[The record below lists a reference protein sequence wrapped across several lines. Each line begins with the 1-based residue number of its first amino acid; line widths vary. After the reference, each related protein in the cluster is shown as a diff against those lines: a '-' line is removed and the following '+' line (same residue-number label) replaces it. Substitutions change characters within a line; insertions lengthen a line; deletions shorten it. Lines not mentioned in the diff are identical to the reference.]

1 MSVKEILLEQ
11 FAACYDED
19 HWFVALRNAIRNLTA
34 EQAAWKPDGADNSI
48 WEIVS
53 HLNFYNFAYLE
64 RFKGVDYVY
73 PVDDNAET
81 FSGGVTDE
89 AWAAEI
95 ARFDAIM
102 SEFRDLIESADEA
115 KFEQTVSATRTDIW
129 AELISHI
136 NVHNAHHGGQIVL
149 MRKLQ
154 GCWDASK
161 GVS

>member
-1 MSVKEILLEQ
+1 MTKDYLLEQ

-48 WEIVS
+48 WEILS
-53 HLNFYNFAYLE
+53 HLSFYNFAYLE

-81 FSGGVTDE
+81 FSDGVTDE
-89 AWAAEI
+89 AWVTEV

-102 SEFRDLIESADEA
+102 SEFRTLIESADET

-154 GCWDASK
+154 GSWDASK

>member
-1 MSVKEILLEQ
+1 MTKDYLLKQ
-11 FAACYDED
+11 FTASYDED
-19 HWFVALRNAIRNLTA
+19 HWFVALKNAINNLTA

-48 WEIVS
+48 WEILS
-53 HLNFYNFAYLE
+53 HLNFYNYAYVE

-73 PVDDNAET
+73 PIDDNAET
-81 FSGGVTDE
+81 FSGGVTDD

-102 SEFRDLIESADEA
+102 SEFRTLIESADEA